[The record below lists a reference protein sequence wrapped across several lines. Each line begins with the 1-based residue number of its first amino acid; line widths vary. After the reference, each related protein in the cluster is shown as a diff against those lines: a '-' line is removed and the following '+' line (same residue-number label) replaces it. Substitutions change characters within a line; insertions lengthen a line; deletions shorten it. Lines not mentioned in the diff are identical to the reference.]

1 MVIWLILI
9 GLFVLFLFYPIFSVI
24 LENKVSPSSK
34 YYKKTEHISKLVSV
48 IIFIIGA
55 ILCLSFSSVSNIS
68 SNDDVV
74 DDYQYDDGD
83 DDQYHDYQYDDDQY
97 GNDDDNKAS
106 YDKDI
111 SSDGNKSNYTDG
123 LAEEYERKGFIVS
136 KDGYTYDRCTDTAA
150 TYLRTKYGYRFDDSE
165 TLVVMKPSN
174 LSTYYVVGLT
184 TGGKLFTVS
193 ILHMDDGTWG
203 VITAKV
209 ES

>member
-1 MVIWLILI
+1 MLIWLILI

-55 ILCLSFSSVSNIS
+55 ILCLSFSSVSNIG

-83 DDQYHDYQYDDDQY
+83 DDQYDNYQYDDDQY
-97 GNDDDNKAS
+97 GNDDDNPS

-111 SSDGNKSNYTDG
+111 SSDGNKSDYTDG

>member
-97 GNDDDNKAS
+97 GNDDDNNAS

-123 LAEEYERKGFIVS
+123 LA
-136 KDGYTYDRCTDTAA
+136 
-150 TYLRTKYGYRFDDSE
+150 
-165 TLVVMKPSN
+165 
-174 LSTYYVVGLT
+174 
-184 TGGKLFTVS
+184 
-193 ILHMDDGTWG
+193 
-203 VITAKV
+203 
-209 ES
+209 